1 MKKRSIYHR
10 SYLIIFILI
19 LSVFFLSTCI
29 DHDEKKAVSEIKS
42 ADTTTIDF
50 EDFAGASSCAGCHK
64 DIYDNH
70 IKTAHYL
77 TSAEVSDISVKGN
90 FDSGK
95 NEYAFNRSVLVR
107 MEKRN
112 DAYYQVEYFRDT
124 LKKEKRMDI
133 AVGSGTMGQS
143 FLNWQDNHLFQL
155 PITYFSA
162 ARAWSNSPGF
172 PDRVVFNRVIT
183 SRCLECHTTFAKV
196 ISEAHKEPEE
206 FDRNKIIYGI
216 DCEKC
221 HGAAAEHV
229 KFHTAHPGDTSAKF
243 IIDPATFSRQQKLE
257 LCAMCHGGR
266 LQKLKPSFSYIPG
279 EKLSDY
285 FLVDTFPPRTDVID
299 VHGNQYGLLR
309 ASKCFK
315 MSGMTC
321 NTCHDPH
328 KNDRGKLA
336 MYSQK
341 CISCHGELNSIGGAT
356 HRRLGAQV
364 KTNCVDCHMPLQ
376 DSKAISVFL
385 EGDAKPTA
393 AKIRSH
399 FIR

>member
-1 MKKRSIYHR
+1 MDR
-10 SYLIIFILI
+10 
-19 LSVFFLSTCI
+19 
-29 DHDEKKAVSEIKS
+29 DEKKAAAEINP
-42 ADTTTIDF
+42 AHTATLNF
-50 EDFAGASSCAGCHK
+50 ENFAGSSSCAGCHK
-64 DIYDNH
+64 DVYNAH

-77 TSAEVSDISVKGN
+77 TSAEASDISVQGD
-90 FDSGK
+90 FTPGK
-95 NEYAFNRSVLVR
+95 NEYAFNRSVVVK

-112 DAYYQVEYFRDT
+112 DGYYQVEYFRDT
-124 LKKEKRMDI
+124 LKKERRMDI
-133 AVGSGTMGQS
+133 AIGSGIMGQS
-143 FLNWQDNHLFQL
+143 SLNWQENHLFQL

-162 ARAWSNSPGF
+162 AHSWSNSPGF

-183 SRCLECHTTFAKV
+183 SRCLECHTTYAKV
-196 ISEAHKEPEE
+196 ISEPHKEPEE
-206 FDRNKIIYGI
+206 FDRNKFIYGV

-221 HGAAAEHV
+221 HGAAAQHV
-229 KFHTAHPGDTSAKF
+229 KFQSEHPGDPIAKF
-243 IIDPATFSRQQKLE
+243 VINPAKFNRQQKLD

-285 FLVDTFPPRTDVID
+285 FLVDTFPPRTDIID

-315 MSGMTC
+315 MSDMTC
-321 NTCHDPH
+321 NTCHNPH
-328 KNDRGKLA
+328 NSQRGELSF
-336 MYSQK
+336 YWQK
-341 CISCHGELNSIGGAT
+341 CMSCHTDLNAIGGAT
-356 HRRLGAQV
+356 HKRLGMQV

-376 DSKAISVFL
+376 ESKVISVFL
-385 EGDAKPTA
+385 EGDVTPTA

>member
-1 MKKRSIYHR
+1 MDNDQKKS
-10 SYLIIFILI
+10 LA
-19 LSVFFLSTCI
+19 
-29 DHDEKKAVSEIKS
+29 EKKS
-42 ADTTTIDF
+42 ADTTAINF
-50 EDFAGASSCAGCHK
+50 EQFAGSSSCAGCHK
-64 DIYDNH
+64 DIYNTH

-77 TSAEVSDISVKGN
+77 TSAEASDISVKGD
-90 FDSGK
+90 FTAGK
-95 NEYAFNRSVLVR
+95 NEYAFNRSVVVK

-112 DAYYQVEYFRDT
+112 DGYYQVEYFRDT
-124 LKKEKRMDI
+124 LKKERKMDI

-143 FLNWQDNHLFQL
+143 SLNWQENHLFQL

-162 ARAWSNSPGF
+162 AHSWSNSPGF

-206 FDRNKIIYGI
+206 FDRNKIIYGV

-221 HGAAAEHV
+221 HGAAVEHV
-229 KFHTAHPGDTSAKF
+229 KFQAEHPGDTIGKF
-243 IIDPATFSRQQKLE
+243 ITNPATFTRQQKID

-266 LQKLKPSFSYIPG
+266 LQKLKPSFSYTPG
-279 EKLSDY
+279 ERLSDY
-285 FLVDTFPPRTDVID
+285 YNVDTLPPRTDIID

-309 ASKCFK
+309 ASKCFRT
-315 MSGMTC
+315 SDMTC

-336 MYSQK
+336 LYSEK
-341 CISCHGELNSIGGAT
+341 CMSCHSDLNSIGGVT
-356 HRRLGAQV
+356 HKRLGMQV
-364 KTNCVDCHMPLQ
+364 KTNCIDCHMPLQ
-376 DSKAISVFL
+376 ESRVISVLL
-385 EGDAKPTA
+385 EGDKEPKA